1 MTGSFHIAPA
11 SQAKASSKLGQ
22 LLQPAALGPDEV
34 DHFNVTHQIKR
45 LSFGTD
51 FPGQTNPLDAAST
64 YSPSGAAISRY
75 FLKVAWLG
83 LGSGS
88 GLGSGLGL
96 ALGSGLG

>member
-1 MTGSFHIAPA
+1 MSHHIR
-11 SQAKASSKLGQ
+11 
-22 LLQPAALGPDEV
+22 
-34 DHFNVTHQIKR
+34 R